1 MKGGKCEREVRASTA
16 RWWLDHS
23 QREARHTVG
32 ERAPAMRVTEGKG
45 GTATG
50 RWERLDCGG
59 RSTLAPGKGE
69 SGTER
74 EGQRLGKLGVTNPTW
89 EPPLPGECLAPAVS
103 VPSCPF
109 T

>member
-1 MKGGKCEREVRASTA
+1 MGP
-16 RWWLDHS
+16 
-23 QREARHTVG
+23 QREGG
-32 ERAPAMRVTEGKG
+32 EQ
-45 GTATG
+45 
-50 RWERLDCGG
+50 LDRGG
-59 RSTLAPGKGE
+59 RSMLAPGKGE

-89 EPPLPGECLAPAVS
+89 EPPLPGECLAPVVS